1 MHSLSQRWVT
11 NSLAVPCCAVC
22 CAASLSTHTLTNT
35 QTTKQTH
42 RKHRV
47 ALGLLFGRWGLPFGV
62 PNHVPIMFVVG
73 KVVPVKKTAPTDPG
87 FAAAV
92 DDAHSRVMVEMQ
104 ALYDKYKGLY
114 GWQDRPLVIV

>member
-1 MHSLSQRWVT
+1 M
-11 NSLAVPCCAVC
+11 CCAVC
-22 CAASLSTHTLTNT
+22 
-35 QTTKQTH
+35 

-47 ALGLLFGRWGLPFGV
+47 ALGLLVGRWGLPFGL

-73 KVVPVKKTAPTDPG
+73 APVPVKKTSPSDPG

-92 DDAHSRVMVEMQ
+92 DDAHARMIDAMQ
-104 ALYDKYKGLY
+104 ELYDKYKGMY